1 MSIFSKL
8 LGKKSEESGES
19 KSKVESFMTL
29 IRVYY
34 QSVMAVNM
42 GITNIRM
49 LPDMAM
55 YKHVFKVATQNGKL
69 GVAEKSH
76 SRKVLMQDY
85 GLSENFFKEVDTSI
99 KKGCKNQNDVNSYL
113 FMFQGFSN
121 DLIMLTG
128 NLMKWKFGIPKF
140 FRKALFTMTAKTVND
155 ILTRTNWKSDDARPV
170 AKNIRIYKERL
181 GYSEEWMTEYVF
193 NIILLAK
200 DEKRKKAEV

>member
-8 LGKKSEESGES
+8 LNKKSAESDET

-34 QSVMAVNM
+34 QSVMAVNV

-55 YKHVFKVATQNGKL
+55 YKHVFKVATQGGKL

-85 GLSENFFKEVDTSI
+85 GMSESFFKEIDSSI

-128 NLMKWKFGIPKF
+128 NLMKWKFGMPKF
-140 FRKALFTMTAKTVND
+140 FRKALYSMTAKTMHD
-155 ILTRTNWKSDDARPV
+155 ILTKTEWKSDEVRPV
-170 AKNIRIYKERL
+170 AKNVRVYKERL

-200 DEKRKKAEV
+200 SEKRKKAEV